1 MIVFPNCKINIG
13 LLVLGKREDGY
24 HDLETIFYPVPIND
38 ALEAV
43 RAPELSFSTSGLA
56 INGTNEDNLCV
67 KAYQLLQERHGISP
81 VKMHLHKAIPMGAG
95 LGGGSADG
103 AFTLLLLNQLFQLQ
117 LDKDTLI
124 SYALEL
130 GSDCPFFIINQ
141 PVVATGRGEIM
152 TPVSLPQLRGKHIV
166 LVNPGI
172 HISTG
177 EAFSMVQPRGAS
189 GQLAKVPDLPVDQW
203 QGIAINDFEGAL
215 IPEYTTT
222 REIRDMLYTKGALF
236 ASMTGTG
243 STVYGIFDKAPDQPG
258 NWFPSNWTVISQP
271 L

>member
-24 HDLETIFYPVPIND
+24 HDLETIFYPVPLND
-38 ALEAV
+38 ALEAIK
-43 RAPELSFSTSGLA
+43 ATEFSFTTSGLV

-67 KAYQLLQERHGISP
+67 KAYQLLQEKHGIAA

-124 SYALEL
+124 RYALEL

-141 PVVATGRGEIM
+141 PVIATGRGEIM
-152 TPVSLPQLRGKHIV
+152 TPVSLPQLSGRHII

-177 EAFSMVQPRGAS
+177 KAFSMVQPRAS
-189 GQLAKVPDLPVDQW
+189 AGQLAKVPDLPIDQW
-203 QGIAINDFEGAL
+203 QAIAINDFEGTL
-215 IPEYTTT
+215 VPEYATI
-222 REIRDMLYTKGALF
+222 REIRDTLYDKGALF

-243 STVYGIFDKAPDQPG
+243 STVYGIFDKSPGQPG
-258 NWFPSNWTVISQP
+258 NWFPADWTVISQP